1 MDNNIKKWVYLLL
14 LALVW
19 GSSFILMKKAL
30 LGVTPIQLGALRMI
44 FTSIFLVLIAPKT
57 FRKVKKHH
65 WKYILYT
72 ALSGTFFPVFLFAY
86 AMLNIDSSIVSILN
100 SFTPFNTL
108 IIGAIFFGFAFKRIQ
123 LFGIVIGLIGTL
135 ILIVKG
141 AEMNPNQNY
150 AFAILVVIASVG
162 YALNGNIVKRYLS
175 DLDALS
181 ITTGNF
187 ILLFAPA
194 LIVLAATGF
203 FNSFQGSDVEW
214 KALGYI
220 GILSVIG
227 TGIAKTIYNKLVHIS
242 SPVFSSSVTYLIP
255 IVAVFWGIFD
265 GERLSAI
272 QVIAGGIILLGVYLV
287 NMKRPKLL
295 NMRTKKGA

>member
-1 MDNNIKKWVYLLL
+1 MDNNLKKWLYLGL

-19 GSSFILMKKAL
+19 GSSFILMKKSL
-30 LGVTPIQLGALRMI
+30 LGVSPIQLGALRMI
-44 FTSIFLVLIAPKT
+44 FTSVFLVLIAPRT
-57 FRKVKKHH
+57 FRRIKKYH

-72 ALSGTFFPVFLFAY
+72 ALAGTFFPVFLFAY

-108 IIGAIFFGFAFKRIQ
+108 IIGAMFFGFAFRRIQ
-123 LFGIVIGLIGTL
+123 LLGIIIGLIGTL

-150 AFAILVVIASVG
+150 FFAILVVVASVG
-162 YALNGNIVKRYLS
+162 YALNGNIVKKHLS

-187 ILLFAPA
+187 ILLFLPA
-194 LIVLAATGF
+194 LVVLISTGF
-203 FNSFQGSDVEW
+203 FTSFEGSQVEW
-214 KALGYI
+214 NALGYI
-220 GILSVIG
+220 GILSVFG
-227 TGIAKTIYNKLVHIS
+227 TGIAKTMYNELVHIS

-255 IVAVFWGIFD
+255 IVAVFWGAFD
-265 GERLSAI
+265 GERLSAL
-272 QVIAGGIILLGVYLV
+272 QVFAGAIILLGVYLV

-295 NMRTKKGA
+295 RLFTKKGA